1 MTAFRAFLIVLWV
14 IIVGYTAIVISNHG
28 IGLLSIFFGD
38 MKTMAWPGQ
47 FNLDF
52 TFMLMFS
59 SLWVSWRHHFSI
71 GGLALG
77 LLALFFGSM
86 FLATYLFVLS
96 WQTQG
101 DMKEILLGKTRMAA

>member
-1 MTAFRAFLIVLWV
+1 MTAFRGLLILVWV
-14 IIVGYTAIVISNHG
+14 IIVGYTAIVIASHG
-28 IGLLSIFFGD
+28 TGLLSIFFGD

-52 TFMLMFS
+52 TFMLVFS
-59 SLWVSWRHHFSI
+59 ALWVSWRHNHSAF
-71 GGLALG
+71 GLLLG

-96 WQTQG
+96 FQTNG
-101 DMKEILLGKTRMAA
+101 DVKKILIGTSRVA